1 MSYDSYEA
9 NEADNKNTFEFAVV
23 TSVGFGCEVKYL
35 QVSTTTNRRRL
46 NAFKF
51 LRSWNDKKL
60 KAAGDLL
67 FTYTISIV
75 LDNANRFNSA
85 EEAYL
90 SAKQSLNESVIDGD
104 FQSYLQNGGGA
115 FM

>member
-9 NEADNKNTFEFAVV
+9 NEADNQNTFEFAVV

-35 QVSTTTNRRRL
+35 QVSTTTSRRRL

-51 LRSWNDKKL
+51 LRSWNDKQL
-60 KAAGDLL
+60 EAAGDLL

-75 LDNANRFNSA
+75 LDDANRFNSA
-85 EEAYL
+85 EDAYL
-90 SAKQSLNESVIDGD
+90 SAKQSLNESVIDKD
-104 FQSYLQNGGGA
+104 FEGYLRNGGGA